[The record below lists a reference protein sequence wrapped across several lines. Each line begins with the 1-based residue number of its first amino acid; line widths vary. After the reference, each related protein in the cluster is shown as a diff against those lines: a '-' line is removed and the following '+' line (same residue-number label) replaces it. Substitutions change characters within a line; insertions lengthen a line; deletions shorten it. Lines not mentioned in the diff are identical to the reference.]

1 MKRIISS
8 KRSIVVATDVPTRTA
23 LEELVRAV
31 SCVEGI
37 GAIKLGFLN
46 AMEGL
51 EASVDIVKRIL
62 GQDFPVIYDHQKAGT
77 DIPDTGAE
85 FAKKL
90 KLAKVDAAIL
100 FPLAGPKTQEAWTKA
115 CFDAGLQVMTGGIMT
130 HAKFLVSEGGY
141 IADDSVEKIY
151 RNACTWG
158 CRHFVVPGTKL
169 HWVARIRRWL
179 IEELGE
185 GNFVLYAPG
194 FITQEGNISECALAA
209 GSEWHAI
216 VGRGIYEK
224 PSLMEKRKAAFV
236 VTEQITGMPA

>member
-8 KRSIVVATDVPTRTA
+8 KRSIVVAADVPTPTA

-62 GQDFPVIYDHQKAGT
+62 GPDFPAIYDHQKAGT

-100 FPLAGPKTQEAWTKA
+100 FPLGDPRHRKHGPR
-115 CFDAGLQVMTGGIMT
+115 L
-130 HAKFLVSEGGY
+130 
-141 IADDSVEKIY
+141 
-151 RNACTWG
+151 
-158 CRHFVVPGTKL
+158 
-169 HWVARIRRWL
+169 
-179 IEELGE
+179 
-185 GNFVLYAPG
+185 
-194 FITQEGNISECALAA
+194 AL
-209 GSEWHAI
+209 
-216 VGRGIYEK
+216 
-224 PSLMEKRKAAFV
+224 
-236 VTEQITGMPA
+236 MPAYR